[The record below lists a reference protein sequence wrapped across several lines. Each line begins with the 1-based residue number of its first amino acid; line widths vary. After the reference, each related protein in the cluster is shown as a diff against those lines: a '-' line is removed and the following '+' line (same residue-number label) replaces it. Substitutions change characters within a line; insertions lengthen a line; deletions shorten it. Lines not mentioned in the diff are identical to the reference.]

1 MTNFY
6 FFSGKGGVGKT
17 SMACMHAVRFADQ
30 GQKTLIVTTDPASN
44 LADMFEQV
52 IGHQIQPI
60 TTVPNLWGMEIDP
73 DRASEEY
80 VENVIAP
87 LREGFPEEMIK
98 VIEEQMSG
106 PCTTEVAAFDRFT
119 DFLASSN
126 GDKLDFE
133 AVIFDTAPTGHT
145 LRLLEL
151 PAEWSVSIEN
161 ALEGSGQTCIGPAAA
176 VQDAKRK
183 YEHAMAVMRDAE
195 RTAFIFVLHPE
206 ALAIKE
212 TERAVSEMGKLGIH
226 THRLI
231 VNGIIPEQV
240 SGNSLFGARAEMQSQ
255 YLEKIETELN
265 LPVQR
270 MPLLP
275 IEIKGIDGLRE
286 IAGVFFD
293 GATPASTDIVEQT
306 SPIND
311 DQALVQSAEL
321 HSLLEPNGS
330 RRTIFFAGKG
340 GVGKTVASCTSA
352 VWLASQGH
360 RTLLVT
366 TDPAAHLSDVLG
378 APVGAEVS
386 AVEGLSNLWAV
397 NVDPRASAKIY
408 KSRILDDARSRGRSP
423 EAIQVMAEELEAP
436 CTEEIAAFD
445 KFIELASQGEWDV
458 VVFDTAPT
466 GHTMRLLELPI
477 DWSKQI
483 DVKVFGSVDSE
494 WADEVAKRRF
504 DDVIDMMRDSKRS
517 TFAFV
522 LYPESTPILEAHRA
536 VEELRTVGI
545 EPDLVV
551 ANYIIPRDQVDTPF
565 VQARRSMQDKYMME
579 IDQRFSLPIL
589 QIPLLPYEIQGMEK
603 LKDLGDR
610 LFGIKEPMI
619 QA

>member
-30 GQKTLIVTTDPASN
+30 GLRTLIVTTDPASN
-44 LADMFEQV
+44 LADMFGQT

-60 TTVPNLWGMEIDP
+60 TSVKNLWAMEIDP
-73 DRASEEY
+73 DQASEEY

-87 LREGFPEEMIK
+87 LRQGFPEEMIK

-126 GDKLDFE
+126 GDDLDFE
-133 AVIFDTAPTGHT
+133 TVIFDTAPTGHT

-151 PAEWSVSIEN
+151 PAEWSLSIEN

-176 VQDAKRK
+176 VQDAQRK
-183 YEHAMAVMRDAE
+183 YEHAMAVMRDAD
-195 RTAFIFVLHPE
+195 RTSFIFVLQPE

-212 TERAVSEMGKLGIH
+212 TERAVSEMGKLGIL

-240 SGNSLFGARAEMQSQ
+240 SVNSLFGARAEMQGH

-286 IAGVFFD
+286 IAAVFFD
-293 GATPASTDIVEQT
+293 GAATAGADIEELGSSNEDDPTPLKFSV
-306 SPIND
+306 
-311 DQALVQSAEL
+311 L

-340 GVGKTVASCTSA
+340 GVGKTAASCTSA
-352 VWLASQGH
+352 VWLARQGH

-378 APVGAEVS
+378 VPVGDEIS
-386 AVEGLSNLWAV
+386 AVEGLDNLWAV
-397 NVDPRASAKIY
+397 NVDPRASAKAY

-445 KFIELASQGEWDV
+445 KFIELASQGDWDV

-504 DDVIDMMRDSKRS
+504 DDVIDMMRDPSRS

-545 EPDLVV
+545 EPNLVV

-565 VQARRSMQDKYMME
+565 VQARRSMQDKYMTE
-579 IDQRFSLPIL
+579 IDQRFSLPVL

-603 LKDLGDR
+603 LEDLGDR
-610 LFGIKEPMI
+610 LFGIRERTI
-619 QA
+619 QK